1 MAAIKK
7 HPQEIK
13 KVALS
18 IRNVASALAPR
29 AKGTL
34 RNVLRSYNTPDRMIT
49 YKPQGDVS
57 IKFFFAPPGATY
69 GKYWNSPYGSNRYHP
84 TKKNKDGSAR
94 KSNTYTLKKRYP
106 QHFDYAKKAL
116 KDPEIK
122 VSINAYKKA
131 LGVMVAT
138 ELRESFRKK

>member
-29 AKGTL
+29 ATGNL
-34 RNVLRSYNTPDRMIT
+34 RNVLRSYNTPDRMLT
-49 YKPQGDVS
+49 YKPHGDVD

-69 GKYWNSPYGSNRYHP
+69 GKYWNSPYGKGKG
-84 TKKNKDGSAR
+84 TTAKI
-94 KSNTYTLKKRYP
+94 KKRYP
-106 QHFDYAKKAL
+106 QHFDYASKAM

-122 VSINAYKKA
+122 ASIKQYAKA
-131 LGVMVAT
+131 LGVQVAT
-138 ELRESFRKK
+138 ELRETFRKK

>member
-18 IRNVASALAPR
+18 IRNVASAIAPR
-29 AKGTL
+29 DTGNL
-34 RNVLRSYNTPDRMIT
+34 RNVLRSYNTPERMIS
-49 YKPQGDVS
+49 YKPNGEVD

-69 GKYWNSPYGSNRYHP
+69 GKYWNSPYGTGNGR
-84 TKKNKDGSAR
+84 TATIR
-94 KSNTYTLKKRYP
+94 KRYP
-106 QHFDYAKKAL
+106 QHFDYAAKAM

-122 VSINAYKKA
+122 EGIRAYAKA
-131 LGVMVAT
+131 LGVQVAA
-138 ELRESFRKK
+138 EIRESVRKK

>member
-29 AKGTL
+29 ATGNL

-49 YKPQGDVS
+49 YKPQGDVD

-69 GKYWNSPYGSNRYHP
+69 GKYWNSPFGKGKG
-84 TKKNKDGSAR
+84 TTA
-94 KSNTYTLKKRYP
+94 TIKKRYP
-106 QHFDYAKKAL
+106 QHFDYASKAI

-122 VSINAYKKA
+122 ASIKQYAKA
-131 LGVMVAT
+131 LGIQVAT
-138 ELRESFRKK
+138 ELRETFRKK

>member
-1 MAAIKK
+1 MAVIKK

-13 KVALS
+13 NVAKS

-29 AKGTL
+29 ATGNL
-34 RNVLRSYNTPDRMIT
+34 RNVLRSYNTPDRMLT
-49 YKPQGDVS
+49 YKPNGEVD

-69 GKYWNSPYGSNRYHP
+69 GKYWNSPYG
-84 TKKNKDGSAR
+84 TGKGTTA
-94 KSNTYTLKKRYP
+94 TIKKRYP
-106 QHFDYAKKAL
+106 QHFNYASKAL

-122 VSINAYKKA
+122 ASIKAYAKA
-131 LGVMVAT
+131 LGAQVAT

>member
-29 AKGTL
+29 ATGNL
-34 RNVLRSYNTPDRMIT
+34 RNVLRSYNTPDRMLT
-49 YKPQGDVS
+49 YKPNGEVD

-69 GKYWNSPYGSNRYHP
+69 GKYWNSPFG
-84 TKKNKDGSAR
+84 TGKGTTA
-94 KSNTYTLKKRYP
+94 TIKKRYP
-106 QHFDYAKKAL
+106 QHFDYASKAL

-122 VSINAYKKA
+122 ASIKAYAKA
-131 LGVMVAT
+131 LGVQVAT

>member
-1 MAAIKK
+1 MAVIKK

-13 KVALS
+13 NVAKS

-29 AKGTL
+29 ATGNL
-34 RNVLRSYNTPDRMIT
+34 RNVLRSYNTPDRMLT
-49 YKPQGDVS
+49 YKPNGEVD

-69 GKYWNSPYGSNRYHP
+69 GKYWNSPFG
-84 TKKNKDGSAR
+84 TGKGTTA
-94 KSNTYTLKKRYP
+94 TIKKRYP
-106 QHFDYAKKAL
+106 QHFDYASKAL

-122 VSINAYKKA
+122 ASIKAYAKA
-131 LGVMVAT
+131 LGVQVAT

>member
-18 IRNVASALAPR
+18 IRNAASAIAPR
-29 AKGTL
+29 DTGNL
-34 RNVLRSYNTPDRMIT
+34 RNVLRSYNTPERMIT
-49 YKPQGDVS
+49 YKSKGEVD

-69 GKYWNSPYGSNRYHP
+69 GKYWNSPYGTGNG
-84 TKKNKDGSAR
+84 TTA
-94 KSNTYTLKKRYP
+94 TIKKRYP
-106 QHFDYAKKAL
+106 KHFDYAAKAM

-122 VSINAYKKA
+122 ASIKSYAMA
-131 LGVMVAT
+131 LGVQVAT
-138 ELRESFRKK
+138 ELRESVRKK

>member
-1 MAAIKK
+1 MAVIKK

-29 AKGTL
+29 ATGNL
-34 RNVLRSYNTPDRMIT
+34 RNVLRSYNTPDRMIK
-49 YKPQGDVS
+49 YLPNGNVD

-69 GKYWNSPYGSNRYHP
+69 GKYWNSPYGKGKGTTS
-84 TKKNKDGSAR
+84 TI
-94 KSNTYTLKKRYP
+94 KKRYP

-138 ELRESFRKK
+138 ELRESVRK

>member
-29 AKGTL
+29 ATGNL
-34 RNVLRSYNTPDRMIT
+34 RNVLRSYNTPDRMIK
-49 YKPQGDVS
+49 YLPDGDVD

-69 GKYWNSPYGSNRYHP
+69 GRYWNSPFGKGKG
-84 TKKNKDGSAR
+84 TTA
-94 KSNTYTLKKRYP
+94 TIKKRYP
-106 QHFDYAKKAL
+106 QHFDYASKAM
-116 KDPEIK
+116 KDPQIK
-122 VSINAYKKA
+122 TSIKQYAKA
-131 LGVMVAT
+131 LGVQVAT
-138 ELRESFRKK
+138 ELRETFRKK

>member
-1 MAAIKK
+1 MAVIKK

-29 AKGTL
+29 ATGNL
-34 RNVLRSYNTPDRMIT
+34 RNTLRSYNTPDRMIT
-49 YKPQGDVS
+49 YKAKGDVD

-69 GKYWNSPYGSNRYHP
+69 GKYWNSPYGKGKG
-84 TKKNKDGSAR
+84 TTA
-94 KSNTYTLKKRYP
+94 TIKKRYP
-106 QHFDYAKKAL
+106 EHFDYAAKAM

-122 VSINAYKKA
+122 ASIKQYAKA
-131 LGVMVAT
+131 LGVQVAT

>member
-18 IRNVASALAPR
+18 IRNVASAIAPR
-29 AKGTL
+29 DTGNL
-34 RNVLRSYNTPDRMIT
+34 RNVLRSYNTPERMIS
-49 YKPQGDVS
+49 YKPNGEVD

-69 GKYWNSPYGSNRYHP
+69 GKYWNSPYGTGNGR
-84 TKKNKDGSAR
+84 TATIR
-94 KSNTYTLKKRYP
+94 KRYP
-106 QHFDYAKKAL
+106 QHFDYAAKAM

-122 VSINAYKKA
+122 EGIRAYAKA
-131 LGVMVAT
+131 LGVQVAT
-138 ELRESFRKK
+138 EIRESVRKK

>member
-18 IRNVASALAPR
+18 IRNAASAIAPR
-29 AKGTL
+29 DTGNL
-34 RNVLRSYNTPDRMIT
+34 RNVLRSYNTPERMIT
-49 YKPQGDVS
+49 YKAKGEVD

-69 GKYWNSPYGSNRYHP
+69 GKYWNSPYGTGNGR
-84 TKKNKDGSAR
+84 TA
-94 KSNTYTLKKRYP
+94 TIKKRYP
-106 QHFDYAKKAL
+106 QHFDYAAKAM

-122 VSINAYKKA
+122 ASIKSYAMA
-131 LGVMVAT
+131 LGVQVAT
-138 ELRESFRKK
+138 ELRESVRKK

>member
-29 AKGTL
+29 ATGNL

-49 YKPQGDVS
+49 YKPQGDVD

-69 GKYWNSPYGSNRYHP
+69 GKYWNSPYGKGKG
-84 TKKNKDGSAR
+84 TTAKI
-94 KSNTYTLKKRYP
+94 KKRYP
-106 QHFDYAKKAL
+106 QHFDYASKAM

-122 VSINAYKKA
+122 ASIKQYAKA
-131 LGVMVAT
+131 LGVQVAT
-138 ELRESFRKK
+138 ELRETFRKK

>member
-29 AKGTL
+29 ATGNL
-34 RNVLRSYNTPDRMIT
+34 RNVLRSYNTPDRMLT
-49 YKPQGDVS
+49 YKPNGDVD

-69 GKYWNSPYGSNRYHP
+69 GKYWNSPYGKGKG
-84 TKKNKDGSAR
+84 TTAKI
-94 KSNTYTLKKRYP
+94 KKRYP
-106 QHFDYAKKAL
+106 QHFDYASKAM

-122 VSINAYKKA
+122 ASIKQYAKA
-131 LGVMVAT
+131 LGVQVAT
-138 ELRESFRKK
+138 ELRETFRKK

>member
-18 IRNVASALAPR
+18 IRNVASAIAPR
-29 AKGTL
+29 ASGNL
-34 RNVLRSYNTPDRMIT
+34 RNVLRSYNTPERMIS
-49 YKPQGDVS
+49 YKPNGEVD

-69 GKYWNSPYGSNRYHP
+69 GKYWNSPYGTGNGTTGKIR
-84 TKKNKDGSAR
+84 
-94 KSNTYTLKKRYP
+94 KRYP
-106 QHFDYAKKAL
+106 KHFDYASKAM

-122 VSINAYKKA
+122 AGIKAYAKA
-131 LGVMVAT
+131 LAVQVAT
-138 ELRESFRKK
+138 EIRESVRMK

>member
-1 MAAIKK
+1 MAVIKK

-69 GKYWNSPYGSNRYHP
+69 GKYWNSPYGKGIAAP
-84 TKKNKDGSAR
+84 KKN
-94 KSNTYTLKKRYP
+94 SNTTATIKKRYP
-106 QHFDYAKKAL
+106 QHFDYASKAI

-122 VSINAYKKA
+122 ASIKQYAKA
-131 LGVMVAT
+131 LGIQVAT

>member
-29 AKGTL
+29 ATGTL

-57 IKFFFAPPGATY
+57 IKFFFAPPAHQSGLYIAP
-69 GKYWNSPYGSNRYHP
+69 KFSRLR
-84 TKKNKDGSAR
+84 AR
-94 KSNTYTLKKRYP
+94 QFP
-106 QHFDYAKKAL
+106 
-116 KDPEIK
+116 
-122 VSINAYKKA
+122 
-131 LGVMVAT
+131 
-138 ELRESFRKK
+138 